1 MDGQERK
8 TMINTQDLE
17 RLKEMIRSEG
27 LSFYIET
34 YGCQMNAHDSEKMG
48 GILLELGY
56 RQATDKFGADIVL
69 FNTCCVRENA
79 ENKIYGN
86 VDKLKQVKKQRPH
99 MIIGVCGCMMQQKDA
114 AAHLFRMFPFV
125 DMCFGTTNM
134 QELPEMIAG
143 ILLDDKRQL
152 NVKYD
157 VQVEEEMPMLREQ
170 PPLAS
175 VNIMQGCNNFC
186 SYCIVPYVRGR
197 EHSRPMKN
205 IVKEVEFLI
214 EAGYREVL
222 LLGQN
227 VNSYG
232 NNSEEENFPKLLE
245 EIAKTGIDRI
255 RFMSS
260 HPKDAG
266 RDMFE
271 IMARYPNICKQL
283 HLPVQ
288 SGSTSLLKRMNRK
301 YSREHYLDLI
311 REVREIMPDIK
322 ISTDIMIGFP
332 GETEEEF
339 LDTLSL
345 MREVRYDSSFDFVYS
360 PRKGTPAASMP
371 DQIPEDVKQQ
381 RIMQIVALQSELTF
395 ESNLRNVGKTE
406 LILIE
411 GKSSRDPSMIA
422 GKTDG
427 GVMVNCRGDIS
438 LVGEIIPVK
447 ITEAKKT
454 TLIGERI

>member
-1 MDGQERK
+1 
-8 TMINTQDLE
+8 
-17 RLKEMIRSEG
+17 
-27 LSFYIET
+27 
-34 YGCQMNAHDSEKMG
+34 
-48 GILLELGY
+48 
-56 RQATDKFGADIVL
+56 
-69 FNTCCVRENA
+69 
-79 ENKIYGN
+79 
-86 VDKLKQVKKQRPH
+86 
-99 MIIGVCGCMMQQKDA
+99 
-114 AAHLFRMFPFV
+114 
-125 DMCFGTTNM
+125 
-134 QELPEMIAG
+134 
-143 ILLDDKRQL
+143 
-152 NVKYD
+152 
-157 VQVEEEMPMLREQ
+157 
-170 PPLAS
+170 
-175 VNIMQGCNNFC
+175 
-186 SYCIVPYVRGR
+186 
-197 EHSRPMKN
+197 
-205 IVKEVEFLI
+205 
-214 EAGYREVL
+214 
-222 LLGQN
+222 
-227 VNSYG
+227 
-232 NNSEEENFPKLLE
+232 
-245 EIAKTGIDRI
+245 
-255 RFMSS
+255 
-260 HPKDAG
+260 
-266 RDMFE
+266 
-271 IMARYPNICKQL
+271 
-283 HLPVQ
+283 
-288 SGSTSLLKRMNRK
+288 MNRK

-381 RIMQIVALQSELTF
+381 RIMQIVALQSALTF

>member
-1 MDGQERK
+1 M
-8 TMINTQDLE
+8 
-17 RLKEMIRSEG
+17 
-27 LSFYIET
+27 
-34 YGCQMNAHDSEKMG
+34 
-48 GILLELGY
+48 
-56 RQATDKFGADIVL
+56 
-69 FNTCCVRENA
+69 
-79 ENKIYGN
+79 
-86 VDKLKQVKKQRPH
+86 
-99 MIIGVCGCMMQQKDA
+99 
-114 AAHLFRMFPFV
+114 
-125 DMCFGTTNM
+125 
-134 QELPEMIAG
+134 
-143 ILLDDKRQL
+143 
-152 NVKYD
+152 
-157 VQVEEEMPMLREQ
+157 
-170 PPLAS
+170 
-175 VNIMQGCNNFC
+175 
-186 SYCIVPYVRGR
+186 
-197 EHSRPMKN
+197 
-205 IVKEVEFLI
+205 
-214 EAGYREVL
+214 

-411 GKSSRDPSMIA
+411 GKSSRIRP
-422 GKTDG
+422 
-427 GVMVNCRGDIS
+427 
-438 LVGEIIPVK
+438 
-447 ITEAKKT
+447 
-454 TLIGERI
+454 